1 MNRRQFCETM
11 MALGAA
17 VAVAPLLEA
26 CSRTE
31 PPPAATVAPT
41 STATRSASATAA
53 PTDAQPW
60 PTVMDQPP
68 SATPDPPTATPA
80 ATATASPDPTL
91 AAVALVATADRAAGL
106 RRAIELLGI
115 NPVRGQAVLL
125 KPNFNSADPAPGST
139 HPDVLQ
145 ALLASLHDMGA
156 RSITLAER
164 SGMGDTR
171 QVMQQLG
178 VTDMARTFGCET
190 VVLDELPDDAWTLF
204 DGDGFHWRGGFPA
217 PRLLLDA
224 PCVVQTCNL
233 KTHRY
238 GGHFTLSL
246 KNSVGLVAKHYGGVN
261 YMTELHGS
269 DHQRRMIA
277 EVNAAY
283 QPALLV
289 LDGVEAF
296 VSGGPATGRTAA
308 TQVML
313 ASADR
318 VALDAVGVAILRFFG
333 TTPEVSRGSI
343 FEQEQIARAVEL
355 GLGAASPDK
364 IRFVTGDT
372 DSAAY
377 AARIMQAL
385 HGAGTG

>member
-1 MNRRQFCETM
+1 
-11 MALGAA
+11 
-17 VAVAPLLEA
+17 
-26 CSRTE
+26 
-31 PPPAATVAPT
+31 
-41 STATRSASATAA
+41 
-53 PTDAQPW
+53 
-60 PTVMDQPP
+60 
-68 SATPDPPTATPA
+68 
-80 ATATASPDPTL
+80 
-91 AAVALVATADRAAGL
+91 
-106 RRAIELLGI
+106 
-115 NPVRGQAVLL
+115 VLL

-139 HPDVLQ
+139 HPDTLA
-145 ALLASLHDMGA
+145 ALLASLQDMGA
-156 RSITLAER
+156 RAITLAER

-178 VTDMARTFGCET
+178 VPALAQTFGFET

-204 DGDGFHWRGGFPA
+204 DGDGFHWRGGFPV

-246 KNSVGLVAKHYGGVN
+246 KNSVGLVAKNFGGVN

-277 EVNAAY
+277 EINAAY
-283 QPALLV
+283 QPALVV

-296 VSGGPATGRTAA
+296 VKGGPATGSTAA
-308 TQVML
+308 TEVML

-318 VALDAVGVAILRFFG
+318 VALDAVGVAILRLFG
-333 TTPEVSRGSI
+333 TTHEVSRGPV
-343 FEQEQIARAVEL
+343 FQQEQIARAVEL
-355 GLGAASPDK
+355 GLGAPSPDK
-364 IRFVTGDT
+364 IRFVTGDA

-385 HGAGTG
+385 RGAGTDPV